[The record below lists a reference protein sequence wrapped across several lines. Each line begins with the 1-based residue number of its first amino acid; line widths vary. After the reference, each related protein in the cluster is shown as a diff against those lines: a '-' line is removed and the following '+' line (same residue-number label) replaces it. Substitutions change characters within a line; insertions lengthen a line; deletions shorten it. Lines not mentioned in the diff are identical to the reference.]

1 MNIECCDSSKSI
13 YFGCLFFRLKM
24 SMSEQQIRSFIAF
37 DLENDS
43 VTNRIASIQKSLLQT
58 NADLKMVEPK
68 NIHITV
74 RFLGPI
80 NPDMVDKIYAAMQNV
95 KFTPFNIQLSGLGVF
110 PTINYPRIVWA
121 GIRDGAEQ
129 LKSIFEQLEPQIHDL
144 GFAPD
149 PNGFSP
155 HLTIARVRSGANK
168 QRLVDFA
175 ERQENYD
182 FGNIRASCLR
192 LKKSQLLP
200 KGPAYS
206 TLKEYCP

>member
-1 MNIECCDSSKSI
+1 
-13 YFGCLFFRLKM
+13 
-24 SMSEQQIRSFIAF
+24 MSEQIRSFIAF
-37 DLENDS
+37 DIDNDS
-43 VTNRIASIQKSLLQT
+43 VVNRIASAQKLLIQT
-58 NADLKMVEPK
+58 NADLKLVEPK

-80 NPDMVDKIYAAMQNV
+80 SPEVVEKVYSAMKNV

-110 PTINYPRIVWA
+110 PTMNYPRVVWA
-121 GIRDGAEQ
+121 GITDGAGQ

-168 QRLVDFA
+168 QRLVDLVQ
-175 ERQENYD
+175 RQENFD
-182 FGNIRASCLR
+182 FGIIRADSLR
-192 LKKSQLLP
+192 LKKSQLSLR
-200 KGPAYS
+200 GPAYS
-206 TLKEYCP
+206 TLKEYSP